1 MDTIQQRIDFMDIN
15 MLDEYCSRLADE
27 KICITDDYEFAK
39 AIDSVMEGN
48 TYLSRIP
55 IEKRII
61 KSGNQKYFCYYPLTS
76 NQKFDFVYDL
86 AGFLRVVLDTDRK
99 SVV

>member
-1 MDTIQQRIDFMDIN
+1 MRFYNVWGENMDTIQQRIDFMDIN

-61 KSGNQKYFCYYPLTS
+61 KSGNKNVLS
-76 NQKFDFVYDL
+76 NQEIKNIF
-86 AGFLRVVLDTDRK
+86 AIIR
-99 SVV
+99 